1 MIFCEVTE
9 WYLEHDYM
17 EGVKTK
23 AIRKMVNQLC
33 LEVRKESLILVD
45 AFDIPDT
52 CLAAP
57 IVVPS

>member
-1 MIFCEVTE
+1 
-9 WYLEHDYM
+9 M

-33 LEVRKESLILVD
+33 LEVREEAVTLVE

-52 CLAAP
+52 CLGAP
-57 IVVPS
+57 IVVSQ